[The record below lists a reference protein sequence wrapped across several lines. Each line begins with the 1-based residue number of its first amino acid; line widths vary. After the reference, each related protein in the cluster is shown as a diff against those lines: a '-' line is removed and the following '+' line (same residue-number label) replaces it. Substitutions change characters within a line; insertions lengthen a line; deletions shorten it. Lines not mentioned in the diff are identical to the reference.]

1 MESQEL
7 KIFREVAYAKSITK
21 AANNMGYVQ
30 SNITAHIKKLEDEL
44 NTILLI
50 RHNKGVTLTKD
61 GEKLLCHAE
70 QIISLLDETT
80 QSFKELP
87 KTLKI
92 GATQTIT
99 GYLLPN
105 CLIEYQKHFPNT
117 SITVNTLNQDEINEQ
132 LLHQELDC
140 IITNRTD
147 IFSQAK
153 QILCIKEKLLL
164 IAPSNCK
171 AIDEI
176 TKYPIIVN
184 NIETCPYRRI
194 LLSWLSAHKI
204 KNSSIIELDT
214 VEAILNMVSL
224 GGGISLLPQFVLAKN
239 QCVAQFYIEELQN
252 TSIIMWISKEKS
264 PSEYSLLKEI
274 ISKEIAS

>member
-21 AANNMGYVQ
+21 AAVNMGYVQ

-44 NTILLI
+44 NTVLLI
-50 RHNKGVTLTKD
+50 RHNKGVTLTKN

-70 QIISLLDETT
+70 QIISLLDEAT
-80 QSFKELP
+80 QSFKKLP

-105 CLIEYQKHFPNT
+105 CLIEYQKQFPNT
-117 SITVNTLNQDEINEQ
+117 SITINTLNQNEISEQ
-132 LLHQELDC
+132 LFHQELDC

-153 QILCIKEKLLL
+153 QILCMKEKLIL
-164 IAPSNCK
+164 IAPGNCK
-171 AIDEI
+171 SIDEI
-176 TKYPIIVN
+176 AKYPIIVN

-194 LLSWLSAHKI
+194 LLSWLHTHKI
-204 KNSSIIELDT
+204 KSPSIIELDT

-224 GGGISLLPQFVLAKN
+224 GGGISLLPQFVLTKN
-239 QCVAQFYIEELQN
+239 QCITQFYTEELQT
-252 TSIIMWISKEKS
+252 TSITMWISKDKC

-274 ISKEIAS
+274 ISKEISG